1 MKPKAA
7 AAAEPLMDLLS
18 MDDDG
23 SSSPKLGNPRGRAA
37 STSSAAGLSS
47 EVLAQVPTWLKAAAL
62 VRVPTTKAVL
72 LKSDLLTITVSGD
85 FRAHQ
90 ARLAVFFDNT
100 SNFDILNLKVTVA
113 CVASSAG
120 AINVKQQDPSV
131 RVSPGE
137 ETRLQL
143 ALESARPFSDAY
155 PLEMD
160 VKFTVSGSPY
170 GYTLLLPVTAPS
182 FFESLPTDKAT
193 YMGRWKSLDGTDAEA
208 QQVFSSAKPVD
219 ATLLTHI
226 RTVLVPSM
234 RLGLAEG
241 LDNERTVTGSASF
254 LTGTV
259 GPDGKPISVGVMM
272 RLEGDPA
279 QGKFRITA
287 RAKNALV
294 AQAVKNFLVHQLS

>member
-1 MKPKAA
+1 MCESLLVWICVRLFSFFDDAGTSFSIAVSQRTSSFITLSAIDLTPHCVHIHSGANADKVATNTERDDTTRTDRSDDARAAPAAVLKPKTT
-7 AAAEPLMDLLS
+7 AAEPLMDLLS
-18 MDDDG
+18 MDDDA
-23 SSSPKLGNPRGRAA
+23 SSSPKSQARGRTA

-47 EVLAQVPTWLKAAAL
+47 DVLAEVPKWLRAAAQ

-72 LKSDLLTITVSGD
+72 LKSDLLTITVSAD

-100 SNFDILNLKVTVA
+100 SNFDILNLKVSVA

-170 GYTLLLPVTAPS
+170 AYTLLLPVTASS
-182 FFESLPTDKAT
+182 FFEPLPSDKAT
-193 YMGRWKSLDGTDAEA
+193 YMGRWKSLDGADAEA
-208 QQVFSSAKPVD
+208 QQVCQ
-219 ATLLTHI
+219 
-226 RTVLVPSM
+226 
-234 RLGLAEG
+234 E
-241 LDNERTVTGSASF
+241 
-254 LTGTV
+254 
-259 GPDGKPISVGVMM
+259 
-272 RLEGDPA
+272 
-279 QGKFRITA
+279 
-287 RAKNALV
+287 
-294 AQAVKNFLVHQLS
+294 